1 MHGKI
6 SKPERVFEDSFRPH
20 GFHGGGYQVGE
31 PREPFVRYNRFILY
45 NLTLKTVYPSRRV
58 QLCFL
63 GWGFCNLFMLVSLQ
77 SHPLEEFPCLHSFG
91 SSAMESVWV
100 KCKIMQDLQDLGS
113 HRSHPHLNHV
123 RWLAGILW
131 PSKWSWKS
139 GQTLPLE
146 VRHFPGE
153 MWQLSTAFQE
163 RHIEHFRSWWS
174 LELFAWIKGGTRA
187 VAERVWLGVA
197 LSGVR
202 YGFCAAARIGFRK
215 SGFRNCVLWQ
225 PASSARF
232 WDREP
237 GLGNQV
243 RERGY
248 GTGAQASSVGNQVFG
263 VSWKGLAAG
272 SVNQG
277 VVMLLGI
284 PRDLRFSEHLSAL
297 VLQSVSFNQ
306 MTLSYFIHFKD
317 SSRHAQFVH
326 MKHNVNR
333 RFQSLNPTTGWGAAR
348 SSMWPLE
355 HRELEVPVCV
365 LPVMSSLGC
374 SVVAPGWA
382 VGRWEFFFGPTVF
395 FVSKAGKAERGCP
408 TWSSTTCKRPFEQ
421 IRGHLFQVP
430 RTWRVF
436 STSDVVPTVPPK
448 YLWGAPPLQGF

>member
-31 PREPFVRYNRFILY
+31 PREPLVRYNRFILY
-45 NLTLKTVYPSRRV
+45 NLTLKTGYPISRL

-153 MWQLSTAFQE
+153 MWQLSRAFQE

-197 LSGVR
+197 LSGVW

-306 MTLSYFIHFKD
+306 MTLSTSKIVQDMPNLSTWNTTSTADFNPIILRLDEGLRDRQCDLWSTASWKCPFVCCLWWV
-317 SSRHAQFVH
+317 RWAAQ
-326 MKHNVNR
+326 
-333 RFQSLNPTTGWGAAR
+333 W
-348 SSMWPLE
+348 
-355 HRELEVPVCV
+355 
-365 LPVMSSLGC
+365 
-374 SVVAPGWA
+374 
-382 VGRWEFFFGPTVF
+382 
-395 FVSKAGKAERGCP
+395 
-408 TWSSTTCKRPFEQ
+408 
-421 IRGHLFQVP
+421 
-430 RTWRVF
+430 
-436 STSDVVPTVPPK
+436 
-448 YLWGAPPLQGF
+448 